1 MMIDALFSKK
11 LLTLAELVVTENKL
25 HNVMIATAESC
36 TGGLVSA
43 AITEIAGSSAVLDCG
58 FVTYSYESKSKMLDI
73 PLDYIQEHSAVSIA
87 VVEAMALGAIQ
98 NSRADIAVSISG
110 IAGPGGG
117 STEKP
122 IGTVAFGLAGKNG
135 LIRSEIQQFGSD
147 QTRAEIR
154 LQSALFALRWLLPQT
169 V

>member
-1 MMIDALFSKK
+1 MIDALLSKK
-11 LLTLAELVVTENKL
+11 LLTLAELVIAENKQ
-25 HNVMIATAESC
+25 HNLMVATAESC

-43 AITEIAGSSAVLDCG
+43 ALTEIAGSSAVLDCG

-73 PLDYIQEHSAVSIA
+73 PLEYIQEYSAVSIE

-110 IAGPGGG
+110 VAGPAGG
-117 STEKP
+117 SVEKP
-122 IGTVAFGLAGKNG
+122 VGTVAFALAAKNG
-135 LIRSEIQQFGSD
+135 LIRSKMKQFGSD

-154 LQSALFALRWLLPQT
+154 LQSALFALQWLRPQT